1 MARKNTSAAEHKH
14 DIEIVQQGNPVL
26 RAQAKEITKEEFGSP
41 ELLKTVSDMQTALAS
56 QADGVALAAPQ
67 IGLPLRIFVIAP
79 KAFKIA
85 KKEKLPRAEKNDPEV
100 KITAMDSDQMVYIN
114 PVFVKL
120 SKKKKPMEE
129 GCLSVRRFYGTVPR
143 SDRATI
149 EAYDEHGQ
157 KFTRGAG
164 GLLAQI
170 FQHETDHL
178 NGTLFIDKAD
188 TLQEVTQEEYD
199 RIQVEIA
206 KENQQYE

>member
-1 MARKNTSAAEHKH
+1 MARKNTPVIEHKH
-14 DIEIVQQGNPVL
+14 EIEIVQQGNPVL
-26 RAQAKEITKEEFGSP
+26 RAKAREITKEEFGTSA
-41 ELLKTVSDMQTALAS
+41 LLKTVADMKSALDS
-56 QADGVALAAPQ
+56 QVDGVALAAPQ

-85 KKEKLPRAEKNDPEV
+85 KKEKLSREEKNNPDI
-100 KITAMDSDQMVYIN
+100 KIAKMESDQLVYIN
-114 PVFVKL
+114 PAFIKL

-149 EAYDEHGQ
+149 EAYDEQGR

-188 TLQEVTQEEYD
+188 TLQEVTREEYD
-199 RIQVEIA
+199 KIQIELA
-206 KENQQYE
+206 EENKQYE